1 MKVLGVIPARFG
13 SQRFPGKP
21 LANIAGKPLLQWV
34 IEASKTSKKIDEVIV
49 ATDDERIAALAK
61 SCGVEAVMTDS
72 NLPSGTDRV
81 WAAIKDRS
89 FDLVINIQG
98 DEPLLKGEIL
108 DTLVQSMIDNPECE
122 MATLGHKF
130 TNKDNISNPNVVK
143 IVTNKNNEAIYF
155 SRFAIPYSRT
165 NEISSTANLQHIGL
179 YGYRKSFIKIF
190 CNTPAQELE
199 LAEGLEQLRA
209 LYLGAKISVTEV
221 TYETRGVD
229 SPDDIKFVESE
240 LLTRQRNL

>member
-1 MKVLGVIPARFG
+1 LGVIPARFG

-34 IEASKTSKKIDEVIV
+34 IEASKASTKIDEVLV

-81 WAAIKDRS
+81 WAAVSDRD

-108 DTLVQSMIDNPECE
+108 DILVQSMIDKPSCE

-130 TNKDNISNPNVVK
+130 TNKD
-143 IVTNKNNEAIYF
+143 
-155 SRFAIPYSRT
+155 
-165 NEISSTANLQHIGL
+165 
-179 YGYRKSFIKIF
+179 
-190 CNTPAQELE
+190 
-199 LAEGLEQLRA
+199 
-209 LYLGAKISVTEV
+209 
-221 TYETRGVD
+221 
-229 SPDDIKFVESE
+229 
-240 LLTRQRNL
+240 